1 VSLLTDEAVRAYKRL
16 PVQSYSQ
23 RKRVLENVKGLV
35 WIEPRETLDYVEHL
49 CKLKP
54 DFVIHGDDWK
64 TGRQAELGIRDRVIE
79 ALKEWNGQLIE
90 IPYTKGISSTLLIEQ
105 DYVNED
111 D

>member
-1 VSLLTDEAVRAYKRL
+1 LLTDEAVRAYKRL

-49 CKLKP
+49 KKLKP

-64 TGRQAELGIRDRVIE
+64 TGKQAELGIRDRVIE
-79 ALKEWNGQLIE
+79 ALKEWNGKLIE

-105 DYVNED
+105 DYVNKD